1 MKHAFTKQDI
11 QRYAS
16 TGNLPRGLVTR
27 IDNLHIASFKRLE
40 RMKNGK

>member
-1 MKHAFTKQDI
+1 MRHKFTKEDI
-11 QRYAS
+11 KRYAS

-40 RMKNGK
+40 RTNNGK